1 MISTIVFIT
10 LLIFVSSTIKRIDD
24 SIELDSIPEFVQ
36 LTNSPISKVLLSA
49 ISLKM
54 RETTNQSAGFNKIM
68 ALMSELIHDNRKQLQ
83 QIRRINERVQGQC
96 LVSNSK
102 LKNRERSFS
111 NLLRYF
117 KSRGSLALSEKS
129 EAINMQNSRKQQAAD
144 YAAAKARFSLN
155 YSNRSKK
162 LEGRIKELNAALT
175 AVNSALK
182 AVSDWAPK
190 NATAFIEEKVKQ
202 SVDAFQKTVEY
213 PITYDHEMIQLAASD
228 DKIKKRLFEWL
239 TMLKSSIVSG
249 LSLAQSTKTETADS
263 HNALDAQLTQI
274 IKLENADV
282 SKLTGG
288 ISNWSIL
295 IKNYND
301 NEKIYAALKIQ
312 TTNILKANKEW
323 CNVETANYNQNKQS
337 MEDQLKVF
345 VDLRDW
351 LRKNYSKVR
360 DWIRKKYNQ
369 PTTK

>member
-144 YAAAKARFSLN
+144 YASAQKRFAAAFGARAAK
-155 YSNRSKK
+155 YQ
-162 LEGRIKELNAALT
+162 GRIKGLNAALA
-175 AVNSALK
+175 AVNGALK
-182 AVSDWAPK
+182 AVADWTPK
-190 NATAFIEEKVKQ
+190 TTSAFIEEKVTA
-202 SVDAFQKTVEY
+202 SVEAYQKTMEF
-213 PITYDHEMIQLAASD
+213 PLSYDHEMIQLAASD
-228 DKIKKRLFEWL
+228 AKIKTRLFQWL
-239 TMLKSSIVSG
+239 TMLKASIISG
-249 LSLAQSTKTETADS
+249 LSLATSSVREVTDS
-263 HNALDAQLTQI
+263 QNSLNKQLSQI

-282 SKLTGG
+282 VRLTQS
-288 ISNWSIL
+288 INNWTIL
-295 IKNYND
+295 VKNYGD
-301 NEKIYAALKIQ
+301 NEKIYSTLRLQASRVL
-312 TTNILKANKEW
+312 TANKKW
-323 CNVETANYNQNKQS
+323 CNVETSNYNKNRAA

-345 VDLRDW
+345 VGLREW
-351 LRKNYSKVR
+351 LRKNYSRVR
-360 DWIRKKYNQ
+360 DWIRKKY
-369 PTTK
+369 